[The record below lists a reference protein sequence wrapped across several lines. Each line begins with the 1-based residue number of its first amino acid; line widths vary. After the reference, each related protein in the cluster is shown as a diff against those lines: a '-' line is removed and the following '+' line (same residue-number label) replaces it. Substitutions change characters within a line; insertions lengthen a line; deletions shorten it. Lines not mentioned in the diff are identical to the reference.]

1 VAEARRIVR
10 YHRRALSAAADMTV
24 RTRRRAVAAQ
34 ARPPDLIAI
43 GTAVYVTLGP
53 PSEGRRICPPA
64 E

>member
-1 VAEARRIVR
+1 
-10 YHRRALSAAADMTV
+10 MTV

-34 ARPPDLIAI
+34 ARPPDLVAI